1 MSAVGRLGWFGRWL
15 WLWLTGHRRIVAIWL
30 VLATVASWVRGE
42 SLMAWVATGLAV
54 PLALAGWAWCLPA
67 GYERVV
73 AGPSRRRRWRRHVRR
88 NWTGLAEACGWPRLL
103 RDRSVVGSRQRSAQ
117 AVPRLRSVRAEGST
131 VTLVVRAR
139 AGQTLDQLEAGRPGL
154 AATLDAL
161 SWRCTAYRGSTST
174 LLVELVMHDAL
185 RGPRDGRVPL
195 TPTSAEPGHLLP
207 LGRRDVGGTWGL
219 TVAGRH
225 TLVAGCSGSG
235 KGSVLWGLVAGL
247 APLVPSD
254 TVRLWGI
261 DLKHGVELRMG
272 RALFATVADTGP
284 DALAVLAA
292 LLDVA
297 ERRGQAMAGQVRAH
311 TPRPGDPLHVLVIDE
326 LADLVAYADRES
338 RMEAARLLA
347 RLLTKGR
354 ALGVVVAAFVQ
365 DPRKD
370 VVTMRNLFTQRVA
383 LRLLSDQETA
393 MVLGDGAARTAPA
406 HRISPTAPGT
416 AWVVDDEG
424 NSDRVRAD
432 YWPDPVIRELAARY
446 PCRSQVVPSPPAPQ
460 DGDSVDETPEDGP
473 RLRSVPTGP
482 PERAPRPRR
491 PRSPRA
497 PRARAAAGATSAD
510 GRRSE

>member
-1 MSAVGRLGWFGRWL
+1 MSSVGRLGWLCRWL
-15 WLWLTGHRRIVAIWL
+15 WAWMIGHRRMVAAWL
-30 VLATVASWVRGE
+30 AVSVLLSWARGGSLLAWAS
-42 SLMAWVATGLAV
+42 TGLAV
-54 PLALAGWAWCLPA
+54 PLGLVGWAWWFPA
-67 GYERVV
+67 GYERVI
-73 AGPSRRRRWRRHVRR
+73 AGPSRRRRWRRYMRR
-88 NWTGLAEACGWPRLL
+88 NWTGLAEACGWARVV
-103 RDRSVVGSRQRSAQ
+103 RDRVVAGSRKPSGQS
-117 AVPRLRSVRAEGST
+117 VPRLRSVRAKGST

-139 AGQTLDQLEAGRPGL
+139 AGQTLDQLEAGVPGL

-161 SWRCTAYRGSTST
+161 SWRCTAYGGSTST
-174 LLVELVMHDAL
+174 LRVELVMHDAL
-185 RGPRDGRVPL
+185 REARDGTVPL
-195 TPTSAEPGHLLP
+195 GPTSAEPGHLLP
-207 LGRRDVGGTWGL
+207 LGRRDVGGVWAL

-225 TLVAGCSGSG
+225 TLVAGCSGAG

-254 TVRLWGI
+254 SARLWGI

-272 RALFATVADTGP
+272 RALFATVADSGP
-284 DALAVLAA
+284 GALAVLAA

-297 ERRGQAMAGQVRAH
+297 ERRGEAMAGQVRAH

-326 LADLVAYADRES
+326 LADLIAYADRET

-393 MVLGDGAARTAPA
+393 MVLGDGATRTAPA

-424 NSDRVRAD
+424 NTDRVRAD
-432 YWPDPVIRELAARY
+432 YWPDPVIRDLAARY
-446 PCRSQVVPSPPAPQ
+446 PCRVSRVPTTPDPPDQ
-460 DGDSVDETPEDGP
+460 GDEHETSGSDGP
-473 RLRSVPTGP
+473 RLHAVPTDEP
-482 PERAPRPRR
+482 TCRPRR

-497 PRARAAAGATSAD
+497 PRARASAD
-510 GRRSE
+510 SMSAEGSGSR

>member
-1 MSAVGRLGWFGRWL
+1 M
-15 WLWLTGHRRIVAIWL
+15 
-30 VLATVASWVRGE
+30 VRDQSTKE
-42 SLMAWVATGLAV
+42 
-54 PLALAGWAWCLPA
+54 P
-67 GYERVV
+67 
-73 AGPSRRRRWRRHVRR
+73 RRR
-88 NWTGLAEACGWPRLL
+88 TEPL
-103 RDRSVVGSRQRSAQ
+103 
-117 AVPRLRSVRAEGST
+117 VPRLRSVRASGST

-139 AGQTLDQLEAGRPGL
+139 PGQTLDQLEAGVPGL
-154 AATLDAL
+154 AATMDAL
-161 SWRCTAYRGSTST
+161 SFRCSAHRGSTST

-185 RGPRDGRVPL
+185 RDPRDGTIPDA
-195 TPTSAEPGHLLP
+195 PTTDQPGRLVR
-207 LGRRDVGGTWGL
+207 LGRRDVGGTWTL

-225 TLVAGCSGSG
+225 TLVAGCSGAG

-284 DALAVLAA
+284 DAIAVLTA

-297 ERRGQAMAGQVRAH
+297 ETRGRAMAGQVRAH
-311 TPRPGDPLHVLVIDE
+311 TPTPGDPLHVLVVDE
-326 LADLVAYADRES
+326 LADLVAYSDRET
-338 RMEAARLLA
+338 RMEATRLLA

-424 NSDRVRAD
+424 ASDRVRAD
-432 YWPDPVIRELAARY
+432 YWPDPVIRDLAARY
-446 PCRSQVVPSPPAPQ
+446 PCRVHVDPTPTVPADE
-460 DGDSVDETPEDGP
+460 DGSDRSSAQHGP
-473 RLRSVPTGP
+473 RLHAVPAAP

-497 PRARAAAGATSAD
+497 PRTRATATATTGSAETSAE
-510 GRRSE
+510 R

>member
-1 MSAVGRLGWFGRWL
+1 V
-15 WLWLTGHRRIVAIWL
+15 I
-30 VLATVASWVRGE
+30 
-42 SLMAWVATGLAV
+42 
-54 PLALAGWAWCLPA
+54 
-67 GYERVV
+67 
-73 AGPSRRRRWRRHVRR
+73 
-88 NWTGLAEACGWPRLL
+88 
-103 RDRSVVGSRQRSAQ
+103 
-117 AVPRLRSVRAEGST
+117 
-131 VTLVVRAR
+131 RAR
-139 AGQTLDQLEAGRPGL
+139 AGQTLDQLEAGVPGL

-161 SWRCTAYRGSTST
+161 SWRCTAHGGSTST

-185 RGPRDGRVPL
+185 REARNGTAPL
-195 TPTSAEPGHLLP
+195 RPTSAEPGHLLP
-207 LGRRDVGGTWGL
+207 LGRRDVGGVWAL

-225 TLVAGCSGSG
+225 TLVAGCSGAG
-235 KGSVLWGLVAGL
+235 KGSVLWGLVGGL

-292 LLDVA
+292 LLGVA
-297 ERRGQAMAGQVRAH
+297 ERRGQAMASRVRAH

-326 LADLVAYADRES
+326 LADLIAYADRET

-393 MVLGDGAARTAPA
+393 MVLGDGATRGPCAPDL
-406 HRISPTAPGT
+406 P
-416 AWVVDDEG
+416 
-424 NSDRVRAD
+424 DRSRQGLGGRRRGQRR
-432 YWPDPVIRELAARY
+432 P
-446 PCRSQVVPSPPAPQ
+446 
-460 DGDSVDETPEDGP
+460 GP
-473 RLRSVPTGP
+473 RRLLARPGD
-482 PERAPRPRR
+482 PRPRR
-491 PRSPRA
+491 PLPLPHLDDPRHARSAGRGR
-497 PRARAAAGATSAD
+497 RARVV
-510 GRRSE
+510 RW

>member
-1 MSAVGRLGWFGRWL
+1 M
-15 WLWLTGHRRIVAIWL
+15 
-30 VLATVASWVRGE
+30 
-42 SLMAWVATGLAV
+42 
-54 PLALAGWAWCLPA
+54 
-67 GYERVV
+67 
-73 AGPSRRRRWRRHVRR
+73 
-88 NWTGLAEACGWPRLL
+88 
-103 RDRSVVGSRQRSAQ
+103 
-117 AVPRLRSVRAEGST
+117 
-131 VTLVVRAR
+131 TLVVRAR
-139 AGQTLDQLEAGRPGL
+139 AGQTLDQLEAGVPGL

-161 SWRCTAYRGSTST
+161 SWRCSALGGSTST

-185 RGPRDGRVPL
+185 REPRDGTVPL
-195 TPTSAEPGHLLP
+195 GPTSNNPGHLLP

-225 TLVAGCSGSG
+225 TLVAGCSGAG

-247 APLVPSD
+247 AALVPSD

-272 RALFATVADTGP
+272 RALFAAVADTGP
-284 DALAVLAA
+284 EALAVLTA

-297 ERRGQAMAGQVRAH
+297 EQRGQAMAGQVRAH

-326 LADLVAYADRES
+326 LADLVAYADRET

-406 HRISPTAPGT
+406 HRISPTAPGS

-432 YWPDPVIRELAARY
+432 YWPDPVIRDLAARY
-446 PCRSQVVPSPPAPQ
+446 PCRAPVLPTSPEPTREAAA
-460 DGDSVDETPEDGP
+460 DEMSGEDGP
-473 RLRSVPTGP
+473 RLHSVPTDEP
-482 PERAPRPRR
+482 THRPRR

-497 PRARAAAGATSAD
+497 PRAGAVAGATSVK
-510 GRRSE
+510 RREA

>member
-1 MSAVGRLGWFGRWL
+1 MNAVGRLGWLGRWL
-15 WLWLTGHRRIVAIWL
+15 WVWLTGHRRMISTWV
-30 VLATVASWVRGE
+30 VLATVASWTRGE
-42 SLMAWVATGLAV
+42 SLVGWVAVGLAL
-54 PLALAGWAWCLPA
+54 PLALAGWAWWFPA
-67 GYERVV
+67 GYERIM
-73 AGPSRRRRWRRHVRR
+73 AGPSRRRRWRRYVRR
-88 NWTGLAEACGWPRLL
+88 NWTGLAEACGWARLL
-103 RDRSVVGSRQRSAQ
+103 RDRAVIGSRQRSAQ
-117 AVPRLRSVRAEGST
+117 AVPRLRSVRAKGST

-139 AGQTLDQLEAGRPGL
+139 AGQTLDQLEAGVPGL

-161 SWRCTAYRGSTST
+161 SWRCTANRGSTST
-174 LLVELVMHDAL
+174 LLIELVMHDAL
-185 RGPRDGRVPL
+185 REPRDGTVP
-195 TPTSAEPGHLLP
+195 PGATSAEPGHLLP

-272 RALFATVADTGP
+272 RALFAAVADTGP

-326 LADLVAYADRES
+326 LADLVAYADRET

-370 VVTMRNLFTQRVA
+370 VVTMRNCSPSGSPSGCCRTRRLRWSSATARPGLLRHTGSPRPLRVRPGWSTTRA
-383 LRLLSDQETA
+383 TA
-393 MVLGDGAARTAPA
+393 TGSAPTTGPTRSSASWPVATPAGARPCRPRPTRRARTP
-406 HRISPTAPGT
+406 STTAP
-416 AWVVDDEG
+416 
-424 NSDRVRAD
+424 R
-432 YWPDPVIRELAARY
+432 
-446 PCRSQVVPSPPAPQ
+446 
-460 DGDSVDETPEDGP
+460 
-473 RLRSVPTGP
+473 TGH
-482 PERAPRPRR
+482 
-491 PRSPRA
+491 
-497 PRARAAAGATSAD
+497 G
-510 GRRSE
+510 